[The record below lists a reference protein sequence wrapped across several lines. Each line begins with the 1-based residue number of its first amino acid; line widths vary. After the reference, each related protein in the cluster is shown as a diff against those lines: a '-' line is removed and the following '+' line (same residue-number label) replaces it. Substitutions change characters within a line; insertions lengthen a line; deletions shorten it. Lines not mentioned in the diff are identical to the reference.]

1 MTNILLSIDGP
12 IATICLN
19 NPDKHNSLASS
30 DIELFVEHLD
40 SVESDSDIRAL
51 IITSTEG
58 KTFCA
63 GASLTE
69 MGSGNLSGEIFE
81 TLTNRLAA
89 VKIPTIC
96 AMNGS
101 AYGGG
106 SEISLCCDF
115 RIGIKG
121 MRLFVPAS
129 RFGLC
134 YPLNGIQRYVHKL
147 GPDTAKRLLIASEE
161 FHGESLLALGYLT
174 HLVEPEEIAD
184 KARQM
189 AESISRLGPIA
200 VKTMKAICDQAASG
214 TLDQQQA
221 ATMIQ
226 QCNQSSDLQEGLAA
240 AREKRPPVF
249 KGL

>member
-1 MTNILLSIDGP
+1 MNNVLLNIDGP
-12 IATICLN
+12 IATICLD
-19 NPDKHNSLASS
+19 NPDKHNSLAGS
-30 DIELFVEHLD
+30 DIEQFIAHLNQVEQ
-40 SVESDSDIRAL
+40 SPEVRAL
-51 IITSTEG
+51 IITSSEG

-81 TLTNRLAA
+81 RLTNRLAA
-89 VKIPTIC
+89 VQIPTIC

-106 SEISLCCDF
+106 SEIGLCCDF

-174 HLVEPEEIAD
+174 HLVEPEEINE
-184 KARQM
+184 KARSM
-189 AESISRLGPIA
+189 AEGICRLGPIA
-200 VKTMKAICDQAASG
+200 VRTMKTLCDQAAAG
-214 TLDQQQA
+214 ILDQEA
-221 ATMIQ
+221 ATLMINH
-226 QCNQSSDLQEGLAA
+226 CNQSNDLQEGLAA
-240 AREKRPPVF
+240 AREKRTPVF
-249 KGL
+249 SGN